1 MKRKT
6 TFLKS
11 LLVAVG
17 LLVGAT
23 SAWAAGYTRTLS
35 DEFELAGYKAK
46 AFYNFQTNSPEVL
59 PTSGDLRYRDG
70 NVWGLHNFGSGTRSG
85 TATIPVK
92 EGEILVL
99 QHYSRS
105 VVSTINRGTLN
116 ETQTA
121 ASDKYE
127 IYDITSTADDITF
140 SIARYGGIVA
150 ALVME
155 KDASAATATYTINY
169 KFEGTT
175 VKTVSEEVAVG
186 TVITIESSIW
196 VDDVKYIKDDAT
208 ESFTVAAGGNTQ
220 DINVRKAETYSY
232 TLKSSLGATL
242 KSGTGVEGESVT
254 LGYPRYQLSG
264 NTLYEAGKTG
274 NEYRRVLALTEDNV
288 SATITYTAIENVNA
302 VFYIEGED
310 LAGMTLSTA
319 NNIPV
324 RASNAEAGVATE
336 IVPIT
341 TLPAGIY
348 KLHAGIFTSKSS
360 YGENTVNFGVGTE
373 TFAAG
378 FTSVNLCETASEE
391 YILGSETAI
400 TFNGETSWD
409 GAQLDYIWI
418 EKLSSTVTATFTK
431 ISKYNNATTFSSKY
445 ALDFTSTTAKA
456 YVAKSIA
463 GGKVTLQQV
472 TGTVAANTGLVLK
485 LEGTDDLTE
494 EIPVV
499 AEGTAYEDNLLVAV
513 SADTQV
519 EEGYVLS
526 IQGPELVFA
535 PIGTA
540 KPTVEAGHAYL
551 KAVGGGEAK
560 ALTIDFGTATGISS
574 VKSENKANGQFFNL
588 AGQRVA
594 QPTKGLY
601 IVNGNKVI
609 IK

>member
-186 TVITIESSIW
+186 TVITIES
-196 VDDVKYIKDDAT
+196 
-208 ESFTVAAGGNTQ
+208 
-220 DINVRKAETYSY
+220 
-232 TLKSSLGATL
+232 
-242 KSGTGVEGESVT
+242 
-254 LGYPRYQLSG
+254 
-264 NTLYEAGKTG
+264 
-274 NEYRRVLALTEDNV
+274 
-288 SATITYTAIENVNA
+288 
-302 VFYIEGED
+302 
-310 LAGMTLSTA
+310 
-319 NNIPV
+319 
-324 RASNAEAGVATE
+324 
-336 IVPIT
+336 
-341 TLPAGIY
+341 
-348 KLHAGIFTSKSS
+348 
-360 YGENTVNFGVGTE
+360 
-373 TFAAG
+373 
-378 FTSVNLCETASEE
+378 
-391 YILGSETAI
+391 
-400 TFNGETSWD
+400 
-409 GAQLDYIWI
+409 
-418 EKLSSTVTATFTK
+418 
-431 ISKYNNATTFSSKY
+431 
-445 ALDFTSTTAKA
+445 
-456 YVAKSIA
+456 
-463 GGKVTLQQV
+463 
-472 TGTVAANTGLVLK
+472 
-485 LEGTDDLTE
+485 
-494 EIPVV
+494 
-499 AEGTAYEDNLLVAV
+499 
-513 SADTQV
+513 
-519 EEGYVLS
+519 
-526 IQGPELVFA
+526 
-535 PIGTA
+535 
-540 KPTVEAGHAYL
+540 
-551 KAVGGGEAK
+551 
-560 ALTIDFGTATGISS
+560 
-574 VKSENKANGQFFNL
+574 
-588 AGQRVA
+588 
-594 QPTKGLY
+594 
-601 IVNGNKVI
+601 
-609 IK
+609 